1 MIGDI
6 SSQGSSLVSE
16 ERSLVLHLILTTFA
30 GEEIQLSIELQE
42 LDRLNEFENAVL
54 ENLAFLVSAMSIH
67 ESLLLFPTDL
77 YIPWPPAYMM
87 MPFANPGYLLQRIRR
102 IASFANLTS
111 LTEI

>member
-77 YIPWPPAYMM
+77 YIPWPPRLHDDAICQPRLPLTAYQTYRELRQ
-87 MPFANPGYLLQRIRR
+87 FD
-102 IASFANLTS
+102 
-111 LTEI
+111 